1 MLKRKI
7 TNDLIQWYNNQNKQS
22 LIIEGARQVGKTF
35 IIKKFAEEYYKKQFI
50 EINFIFQPQMKELFD
65 GDISPDSL
73 YLKLSLL
80 YRDQFSSS
88 NKILLFLDEIQAC
101 PNAITA
107 LKSFTLDGRIDV
119 IASGSLLGVHY
130 NQVTSFPVGHVQR
143 LTLYPLDF
151 EEFLWAMKH
160 EDSIK
165 TLENYYNNKS
175 KVPKVIHDEFLKIFR
190 SYVAIGG
197 MPEVVL
203 SFLNSND
210 FNKVY
215 EVQSKILNDYK
226 DDIAKYAQAT
236 EKVKA
241 RAVFDS
247 IPIQLGKDNKKFQY
261 KYVSKGGRSSMYEES
276 IQWLID
282 AGIVYKVHA
291 LTNLEIPLVSYKNP
305 SSFKLY
311 LMDIGLLV
319 SMLGIEA
326 QTKILLNDLGI
337 AKGAIYENII
347 AITLKQNDYEPY
359 YYERSSGLEI
369 DFVIVKNTSVV
380 AIEVKS
386 SDNVRSKSLNTIV
399 EQKAVQKGIKISSKN
414 ISYDNDIYRVPLYLA
429 MFI

>member
-88 NKILLFLDEIQAC
+88 KKILLFLDEIQAC

-386 SDNVRSKSLNTIV
+386 SDNVRSKSLNTII

>member
-414 ISYDNDIYRVPLYLA
+414 ITYDNDIYRVPLYLA

>member
-210 FNKVY
+210 FNKVN